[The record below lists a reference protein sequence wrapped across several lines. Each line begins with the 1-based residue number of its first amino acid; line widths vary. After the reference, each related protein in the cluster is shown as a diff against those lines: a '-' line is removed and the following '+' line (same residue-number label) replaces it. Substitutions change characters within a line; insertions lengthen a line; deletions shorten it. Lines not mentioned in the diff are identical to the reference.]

1 MQKLKKIS
9 LRLAMI
15 VGLLYLAACAYLFF
29 AQESIIFFPE
39 KLDKDFKFAYAQN
52 FEELNIKTTDG
63 AVLNGLLFKADSSQ
77 GLIFY
82 LHGNAGS
89 LSTWGDVAQTYLAL
103 NYDVF
108 IPDYRGFGKSGG
120 EIDGEDLFFSDVQ
133 TLYDE
138 MKMKYSEDKI
148 VVLGYSIGTG
158 PAAKIASTNKPR
170 VLILQAPYYSLS
182 DMMTHEYPGVPT
194 FLLKYR
200 FATNEYIKTCTM
212 PIVIFHGDKDEV
224 IYYESSVKLRGLCK
238 RGDTLITLHGQSH
251 NGMTDNMQY
260 KNALVRILAP

>member
-1 MQKLKKIS
+1 MIKLKKIVVRF
-9 LRLAMI
+9 LITLG
-15 VGLLYLAACAYLFF
+15 VLYISVCAYLFF

-39 KLDKDFKFAYAQN
+39 KLDENFKFSYSN
-52 FEELNIKTTDG
+52 SFEELNIKTEDG
-63 AVLNGLLFKADSSQ
+63 TVINGLLFKADSSQ

-89 LSTWGDVAQTYLAL
+89 LRTWGDVAQTYLAL

-108 IPDYRGFGKSGG
+108 IPDYRGFGKSSG

-133 TLYDE
+133 TLYNE
-138 MKMKYSEDKI
+138 MKKKYSEEKI
-148 VVLGYSIGTG
+148 IVLGYSIGTG

-170 VLILQAPYYSLS
+170 MLILQAPYYSLS

-224 IYYESSVKLRGLCK
+224 IYHESSVKLRELCK
-238 RGDTLITLHGQSH
+238 SGDTLITLNGQGH
-251 NGMTDNMQY
+251 NGMTDNVLY
-260 KNALVRILAP
+260 KNALLPILGQ